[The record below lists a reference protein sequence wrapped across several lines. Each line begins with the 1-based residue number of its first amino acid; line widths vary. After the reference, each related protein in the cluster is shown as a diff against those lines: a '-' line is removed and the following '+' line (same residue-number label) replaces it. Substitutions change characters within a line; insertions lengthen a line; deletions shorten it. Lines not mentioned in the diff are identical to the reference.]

1 MRNMCDTYSSLQEF
15 IDDLKAVGEIEFE
28 YNDKDYSLL
37 YYDKIYIC
45 EYNKPE
51 TEKEYDTIE
60 EFLNE
65 FKIDGIPIRE
75 LATRIKVIFH

>member
-1 MRNMCDTYSSLQEF
+1 MMYDTYKDLNGF
-15 IDDLKAVGEIEFE
+15 IEDLERIGEIEFE
-28 YNDKDYSLL
+28 YKGKDYSLL

-60 EFLNE
+60 EFLDDY
-65 FKIDGIPIRE
+65 KIDGVPIRE
-75 LATRIKVIFH
+75 LATEIKVFAH

>member
-1 MRNMCDTYSSLQEF
+1 MFGVIKMYDTYSSLQEF

-45 EYNKPE
+45 EYNKR
-51 TEKEYDTIE
+51 KRQIE
-60 EFLNE
+60 H
-65 FKIDGIPIRE
+65 
-75 LATRIKVIFH
+75 T

>member
-1 MRNMCDTYSSLQEF
+1 MMYDTYKDLNEF
-15 IDDLKAVGEIEFE
+15 IEDLERIGEIEFE
-28 YNDKDYSLL
+28 YKGKNYSLL

-60 EFLNE
+60 EFLNNYE
-65 FKIDGIPIRE
+65 IDGTRIKD
-75 LATRIKVIFH
+75 LATKLKVIFH

>member
-1 MRNMCDTYSSLQEF
+1 MYDTYKDLNEF
-15 IDDLKAVGEIEFE
+15 IEDIERIGEIEFE
-28 YNDKDYSLL
+28 YKGKDYSLL

-60 EFLNE
+60 EFLNNYE
-65 FKIDGIPIRE
+65 IDGTRIKD
-75 LATRIKVIFH
+75 LATKLKVIFH

>member
-1 MRNMCDTYSSLQEF
+1 MMYDTYKDLNEF
-15 IDDLKAVGEIEFE
+15 IEDIERIGEIEFE
-28 YNDKDYSLL
+28 YKGKDYSLL

-60 EFLNE
+60 EFLDDY
-65 FKIDGIPIRE
+65 KIDSVPIRE
-75 LATRIKVIFH
+75 LATEIKVFAH

>member
-1 MRNMCDTYSSLQEF
+1 MYDVYNSLDEF
-15 IDDLKAVGEIEFE
+15 IDDLKTVREIEFKH
-28 YNDKDYSLL
+28 NDKHYSLL

-51 TEKEYDTIE
+51 TEEEYDTIE
-60 EFLNE
+60 EFLNNY
-65 FKIDGIPIRE
+65 KIDGTSIKD

>member
-1 MRNMCDTYSSLQEF
+1 MMYDTYKDLNEF
-15 IDDLKAVGEIEFE
+15 IDDIERIGEIEFE
-28 YNDKDYSLL
+28 YKGKDYSLL

-60 EFLNE
+60 EFLDDY
-65 FKIDGIPIRE
+65 KIDGVPIRK
-75 LATRIKVIFH
+75 LATEIKVFAH